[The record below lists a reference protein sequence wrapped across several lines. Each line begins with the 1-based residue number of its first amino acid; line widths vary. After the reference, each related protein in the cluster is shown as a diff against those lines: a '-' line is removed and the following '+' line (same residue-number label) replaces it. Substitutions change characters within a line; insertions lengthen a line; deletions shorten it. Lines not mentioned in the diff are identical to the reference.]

1 MTSGLTFCP
10 LAPPN
15 PCWPCWGKNLGPDE
29 GLSSPNIEAK
39 ETAGLIQEWWP
50 VKKMQWGKSG
60 TLDAKKA
67 TGYVTGFMQDVEEKY
82 VRRHAA
88 LVEMEG

>member
-1 MTSGLTFCP
+1 
-10 LAPPN
+10 
-15 PCWPCWGKNLGPDE
+15 
-29 GLSSPNIEAK
+29 
-39 ETAGLIQEWWP
+39 
-50 VKKMQWGKSG
+50 MQWEKSG